1 MNIVRDITDRTIL
14 QQAMAQ
20 AEKMMSLGGL
30 ASGMA
35 HEINNPLGIISQS
48 VQGIQRRFSPELQA
62 NVSEAERLNIDII
75 KLHEYMQS
83 RNINRYLNGI
93 SEAVNRAASI
103 VKNMLN
109 FSHRSESALVA
120 GNIKTIIAQ
129 AVNLARQV
137 YDLKNICDF
146 RKINIQLDLAEQLDS
161 VPCNP
166 SEIEQVII
174 NILRNAAHAMDAY
187 GTESPTITI
196 KTSITG
202 QDALIEISDNGP
214 GMTEEQLSKIFDP
227 FYTTKHNSGGT
238 GLGLSISYFII
249 TVTHHGRIRAVS
261 TPQNGACF
269 QIYLPLAQKQ

>member
-1 MNIVRDITDRTIL
+1 MKRW
-14 QQAMAQ
+14 
-20 AEKMMSLGGL
+20 KY
-30 ASGMA
+30 
-35 HEINNPLGIISQS
+35 PLGIISQS

-62 NVSEAERLNIDII
+62 NVSEAERLNIDIN

-129 AVNLARQV
+129 AVNLARQD

-146 RKINIQLDLAEQLDS
+146 RKINIQLDLTEQLDS
-161 VPCNP
+161 IPCNP